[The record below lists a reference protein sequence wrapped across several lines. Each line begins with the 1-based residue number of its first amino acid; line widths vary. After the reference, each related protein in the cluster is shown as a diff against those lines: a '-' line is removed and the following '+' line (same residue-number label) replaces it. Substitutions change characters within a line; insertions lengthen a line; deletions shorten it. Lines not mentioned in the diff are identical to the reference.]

1 MKALKVFKCEANHQ
15 TEYTEG
21 LTAIYCKGCDKYHD
35 TVDLKTIIGKLEVSA
50 GKIAEYRNKWDILEE
65 RELNEELS
73 KYTKRFNHEVS

>member
-35 TVDLKTIIGKLEVSA
+35 TVDLTEIKESIKRSA
-50 GKIAEYRNKWDILEE
+50 EKIAEYRNKWDILEE